1 MGIKFPFPS
10 KILNDNHD
18 NDNHDNDNHDNDN
31 HDTCWGKL
39 CLTQN
44 IKLPLFKCAQTSI
57 RP

>member
-18 NDNHDNDNHDNDN
+18 NDNHD
-31 HDTCWGKL
+31 TCWGKL
-39 CLTQN
+39 CLAQN

>member
-18 NDNHDNDNHDNDN
+18 NDNHDNDNHD
-31 HDTCWGKL
+31 TCWGKL
-39 CLTQN
+39 CLAQN